1 MNKLNRRLFLQI
13 AMVLILLFSFS
24 FLINNY
30 FLSKYYLH
38 EKKIDLLNAAEQMK
52 ILDSDTF
59 QNSIKYIENEYGIT
73 VIAENYDNDVN
84 NFNESIRKDL
94 AAKGITLNKFWIT
107 EDNISKVIDGN
118 RINLLYNQGK
128 LNSSFLTTLFKK
140 GNYIILAGSSV
151 AHDSETIEIVNKF
164 NLYLILISLTISFV
178 LIWHFCRK
186 ILMPIG
192 ELKNAAKDIA
202 NLKFVKT
209 EITTKD
215 EISEL
220 GDSINEMSYKLEKS
234 HMELNEKNENLKTFI
249 SNISHELKTPLALIK
264 AYIAGIQD
272 GLDDGTYMEII
283 EEQTND
289 ISNLVDTLLYLS
301 KYQSEDIN
309 NSKFDLEEVF
319 FDTFEKYKISIK
331 NKNIDISID
340 TEGLIYKM
348 VNADKTK
355 IAIVFNNFISNAIKY
370 NSSNKIDILFKN
382 TEDKILFSIENE
394 LNDSN
399 TEVINKIWEPFYVID
414 NSRSK
419 EVSGTGLGLAIVKA
433 ILEKHGLKYGINL
446 KENKINFYV
455 LFQRES

>member
-13 AMVLILLFSFS
+13 SMVLILLFSLS

-38 EKKIDLLNAAEQMK
+38 EKKIDLLNAAEQIK
-52 ILDSDTF
+52 TLDSDTIES
-59 QNSIKYIENEYGIT
+59 SIKEIENEYGIT

-84 NFNESIRKDL
+84 NFNDSIRKDL

-128 LNSSFLTTLFKK
+128 LNSSFLTTLFRK
-140 GNYIILAGSSV
+140 GDYIILAGSSV
-151 AHDSETIEIVNKF
+151 AHDGETIEIVNKF
-164 NLYLILISLTISFV
+164 NLYLILISLAISFI

-192 ELKNAAKDIA
+192 ELKTAAKDIA

-215 EISEL
+215 EIAEL

-234 HMELNEKNENLKTFI
+234 HMELNDKNENLKAFI
-249 SNISHELKTPLALIK
+249 SNISHELKTPLSLIK

-272 GLDDGTYMEII
+272 GLDDGTYMKII
-283 EEQTND
+283 EEQTED

-309 NSKFDLEEVF
+309 KNKFDLEEVF

-331 NKNIDISID
+331 NKNIAISID
-340 TEGLIYKM
+340 TEGLIERI
-348 VNADKTK
+348 VIADKDK

-370 NSSNKIDILFKN
+370 TSNNKIDILFKN

-394 LNDSN
+394 LKDYNP
-399 TEVINKIWEPFYVID
+399 EVINKIWEPFYVID
-414 NSRSK
+414 SSRSK
-419 EVSGTGLGLAIVKA
+419 EVSGTGLGLAIVKT

-446 KENKINFYV
+446 KENKISFYI

>member
-1 MNKLNRRLFLQI
+1 
-13 AMVLILLFSFS
+13 MVLILLFPLS

-38 EKKIDLLNAAEQMK
+38 EKKIDLLNAAEQIK
-52 ILDSDTF
+52 TLDSDTIEI
-59 QNSIKYIENEYGIT
+59 SIKKIENEYGIT

-84 NFNESIRKDL
+84 NFNDSIRKDL

-128 LNSSFLTTLFKK
+128 LNSSFLITLLKK

-164 NLYLILISLTISFV
+164 NLYLILISLAVSFI

-215 EISEL
+215 EIAEL

-272 GLDDGTYMEII
+272 GLDDGSYMEII
-283 EEQTND
+283 EEQTED
-289 ISNLVDTLLYLS
+289 ISNLVDTLIIYDGDQKTNYTS
-301 KYQSEDIN
+301 KAS
-309 NSKFDLEEVF
+309 
-319 FDTFEKYKISIK
+319 
-331 NKNIDISID
+331 
-340 TEGLIYKM
+340 
-348 VNADKTK
+348 
-355 IAIVFNNFISNAIKY
+355 
-370 NSSNKIDILFKN
+370 
-382 TEDKILFSIENE
+382 
-394 LNDSN
+394 
-399 TEVINKIWEPFYVID
+399 
-414 NSRSK
+414 
-419 EVSGTGLGLAIVKA
+419 
-433 ILEKHGLKYGINL
+433 
-446 KENKINFYV
+446 
-455 LFQRES
+455 